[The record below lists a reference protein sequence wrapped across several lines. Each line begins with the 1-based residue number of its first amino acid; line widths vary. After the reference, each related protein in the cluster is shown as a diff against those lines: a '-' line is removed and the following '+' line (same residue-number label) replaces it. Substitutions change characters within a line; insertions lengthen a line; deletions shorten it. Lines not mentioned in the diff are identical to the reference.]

1 MASIGNITWKIG
13 EESSYLKESDYAEFI
28 SSLGDVGKSLDSTK
42 DSTDALIG
50 SGGGLSA
57 QALNFGGFSPLF
69 EMGYNV
75 SRNLSTASAAISEL
89 ESVIKSD
96 AKTHMTAEWGTH
108 LQRANEHLK
117 DLKKTMDDAE
127 AAYNSAHSK
136 NNDDDPKNNVSNE
149 SSLKSAYDSAKKAYD
164 DYKEHVDTVII
175 PTYESLAGSG
185 SAAKVGEMDFS
196 TVSAKS
202 GGGDLE
208 SAKSANLTPEQEAWL
223 DEHMDTVMEVC
234 AEYGILPSV
243 LLGQMVYE
251 SVWGTSNVYNNSHN
265 LFGIKWTEGCGYG
278 EYSGFRVYDSD
289 EDSIRDYARLLSKSG
304 LYQGYMDGA
313 KNWDYEKAVYGLYDG
328 PYCPEESYA
337 PNVIAKIKEFNFD
350 KYDEILKNGGAG
362 AGAASIDLSKY
373 KELSAISKS
382 NKAVNNKV
390 NSKGIENVKDYHP
403 TSGKVAEDA
412 MAWAQQIADDNDYG
426 YSQASRWGETKQ
438 FDCSSFVI
446 SAYKNAG
453 IDVGG
458 ATYTGDMREELTK
471 HGFEW
476 IPGDPDVNDLQP
488 GDIVLD
494 EDSHTEMYIGNG
506 KLIGAHDNY
515 NGSTGDPSGE
525 EIDVGN
531 YYSHPWDGVLRYTG
545 KN

>member
-1 MASIGNITWKIG
+1 MASIGSITWEIG
-13 EESSYLKESDYAEFI
+13 EESSYLKEGDYADFI

-96 AKTHMTAEWGTH
+96 AKAHMTAEWGTH
-108 LQRANEHLK
+108 LQKANEHLK
-117 DLKKTMDDAE
+117 ELKEKMDSAE
-127 AAYNSAHSK
+127 TAYNSAHSK
-136 NNDDDPKNNVSNE
+136 NTDNDPNNNVSNE
-149 SSLKSAYDSAKKAYD
+149 GSLKTAYDNAKKAYD
-164 DYKEHVDTVII
+164 DYKKHVDEVII
-175 PTYESLAGSG
+175 PTYEGLAGEG

-196 TVSAKS
+196 KVSAKS

-223 DEHMDTVMEVC
+223 DDHMDTVMEVC

-251 SVWGTSNVYNNSHN
+251 SVWGTSNVYNHSHN

-304 LYQGYMDGA
+304 LYKGYMDGA

-337 PNVIAKIKEFNFD
+337 PNVIAKIKEFGFD

-362 AGAASIDLSKY
+362 AAALDLSPY
-373 KELSAISKS
+373 KKLTAISKS

-412 MAWAQQIADDNDYG
+412 MAWAQKIADDNDYG

-458 ATYTGDMREELTK
+458 ATYTGNMREELTK

-476 IPGDPDVNDLQP
+476 IPGNPDVNDLQP

>member
-1 MASIGNITWKIG
+1 MASIGSISWEIG
-13 EESSYLKESDYAEFI
+13 EESSYLKEEDYADFI
-28 SSLGDVGKSLDSTK
+28 SSLEDVGKTLDTTK

-57 QALNFGGFSPLF
+57 ESLNFGGFSPLF

-75 SRNLSTASAAISEL
+75 SKNLSTASAAISEL

-108 LQRANEHLK
+108 LQKANEHLK
-117 DLKKTMDDAE
+117 ELKTTMDDAE
-127 AAYNSAHSK
+127 TAYNSAHSK
-136 NNDDDPKNNVSNE
+136 NNDSDPKNNVSNE
-149 SSLKSAYDSAKKAYD
+149 SSLYEAYTAAKSAYNEYKK
-164 DYKEHVDTVII
+164 HVDTVII
-175 PTYESLAGSG
+175 PTYEGLAGAG
-185 SAAKVGEMDFS
+185 SAASVGSMDFS
-196 TVSAKS
+196 TVSSKS
-202 GGGDLE
+202 GGMNLE
-208 SAKSANLTPEQEAWL
+208 DCKSENLTPEQEAWL

-234 AEYGILPSV
+234 EEYGILPSV

-251 SVWGTSNVYNNSHN
+251 SVWGTSNVYNHSHN

-289 EDSIRDYARLLSKSG
+289 EESIRDYARLLSSSK
-304 LYQGYMDGA
+304 YYTDYMEGA
-313 KNWDYEKAVYGLYDG
+313 KNFDYEQAVAGLKA
-328 PYCPEESYA
+328 YCPSDNYGSM
-337 PNVIAKIKEFNFD
+337 VIYKIKEFGFD
-350 KYDEILKNGGAG
+350 KYDEVLKNGGA
-362 AGAASIDLSKY
+362 AAIDLTGY
-373 KELSAISKS
+373 KKLTAISKS
-382 NKAVNNKV
+382 NNAVNNKV

-403 TSGKVAEDA
+403 TSGKVTEDA
-412 MAWAQQIADDNDYG
+412 IDWAKQIAADDDYG

-458 ATYTGDMREELTK
+458 ATYTGNMREELTK

-476 IPGDPDVNDLQP
+476 IPGNPDVNDLQP

-506 KLIGAHDNY
+506 KLVGAHDNY
-515 NGSTGDPSGE
+515 NGGTGDPSGN
-525 EIDVGN
+525 EINVKD
-531 YYSHPWDGVLRYTG
+531 YSSRHWDGVLRYTG
-545 KN
+545 K

>member
-1 MASIGNITWKIG
+1 MASIGSISWKI
-13 EESSYLKESDYAEFI
+13 EEESDYLNEEDFADFI
-28 SSLGDVGKSLDSTK
+28 SDLEDVGKTLDTTK

-57 QALNFGGFSPLF
+57 ESLNFGGFSPLF

-75 SRNLSTASAAISEL
+75 SKNLSTASAAISEL

-108 LQRANEHLK
+108 LQKANEHLEE
-117 DLKKTMDDAE
+117 LKTTMDDAK
-127 AAYNSAHSK
+127 AAYEKKKKK
-136 NNDDDPKNNVSNE
+136 NTDKNPDNNVSNE
-149 SSLKSAYDSAKKAYD
+149 SSLETKYNNAKKAYE
-164 DYKEHVDTVII
+164 DYKKEVERIAKK
-175 PTYESLAGSG
+175 YESLAGEG

-196 TVSAKS
+196 TVNAKS
-202 GGGDLE
+202 GGMNLE
-208 SAKSANLTPEQEAWL
+208 DCKSPNLTAEQEAWL

-234 AEYGILPSV
+234 EEYGILPSV

-251 SVWGTSNVYNNSHN
+251 SVWGTSNVYNHSHN

-278 EYSGFRVYDSD
+278 NYSGFRVYDSD
-289 EDSIRDYARLLSKSG
+289 EESIRDYARLLSTSK
-304 LYQGYMDGA
+304 YYADYREGA
-313 KNWDYEKAVYGLYDG
+313 KNWDYKQAVGGLKA
-328 PYCPEESYA
+328 YCPSDNYGDM
-337 PNVIAKIKEFNFD
+337 VIYKINEFGFD
-350 KYDEILKNGGAG
+350 KYDEVLKNG
-362 AGAASIDLSKY
+362 GAASIDLSPY
-373 KELSAISKS
+373 KKLTAISKS
-382 NKAVNNKV
+382 NNAVNNKV

-403 TSGKVAEDA
+403 TSGRVTEDA
-412 MAWAQQIADDNDYG
+412 IDWATQIAADDDYG

-458 ATYTGDMREELTK
+458 ATYTGNMREELTK

-476 IPGDPDVNDLQP
+476 IPGNPDVNDLQP

-506 KLIGAHDNY
+506 KLVGAHDNY
-515 NGSTGDPSGE
+515 NGGTGDPSGN
-525 EIDVGN
+525 EISVKD
-531 YYSHPWDGVLRYTG
+531 YSTRHWDGVLRYTG
-545 KN
+545 K